1 MPKISVIIPV
11 YNGEKTIQTT
21 IDSVLNQTFQ
31 DFELIVI
38 NDGST
43 DSTLEILSTI
53 SDPRLQVFSYPN
65 SGAPKS
71 RNRGFDQS
79 SGEYIAFLDAD
90 DLWTPDKLEAQL
102 KALQNNPEAAVAYSW
117 TDHIDESGQFLY
129 SGRHLTINGNV
140 YPELLVQNFLENGS
154 NPLIRRQAFAEIQGF
169 DESLLG
175 GQDRDLYLR
184 LAACYPFVGVPAVHI
199 FYRMSP
205 NSISSQVLRQE
216 KQCVAVIEKAFL
228 QAPSELQ
235 SLKQQSLARIYKYLL
250 YRALQGYPS
259 QQKGRAALRF
269 LYQYGKY
276 DPSALKQ
283 WQFFSIILLKS
294 SIMAVFPPSFA
305 QGILSRLKKVSKR

>member
-11 YNGEKTIQTT
+11 YNGEKTIQQTV
-21 IDSVLNQTFQ
+21 DSVLNQTFQ

-38 NDGST
+38 NDGSI
-43 DSTLEILSTI
+43 DSTLEILSNI

-102 KALQNNPEAAVAYSW
+102 TALQNNPEAAVAYSW

-140 YPELLVQNFLENGS
+140 YPDLLVQNILENGS
-154 NPLIRRQAFAEIQGF
+154 NPLIRREAFAEIQGF

-184 LAACYPFVGVPAVHI
+184 LAARYPFVGVPAVHI

-235 SLKQQSLARIYKYLL
+235 PLKQQSLARIYKYLL
-250 YRALQGYPS
+250 YRSLQGYPS
-259 QQKGRAALRF
+259 QKRGRAALRF
-269 LYQYGKY
+269 LYHYGKY
-276 DPSALKQ
+276 NPLALKQ
-283 WQFFSIILLKS
+283 WQFFCVILIKS
-294 SIMAVFPPSFA
+294 SIIAVFPPSFA
-305 QGILSRLKKVSKR
+305 QGILSNLKKASKR